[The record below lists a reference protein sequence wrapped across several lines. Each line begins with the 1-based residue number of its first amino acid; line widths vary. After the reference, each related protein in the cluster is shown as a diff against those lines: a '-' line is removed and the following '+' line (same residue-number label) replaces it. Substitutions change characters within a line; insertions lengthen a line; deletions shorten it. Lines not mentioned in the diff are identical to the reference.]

1 MVSAIFL
8 NNDLAILDAT
18 VSSLLTQIELIL
30 FFSLK
35 NLEMGLRK
43 TTVFLQVT
51 GTQATSRTIAEA
63 IFYQIEPEKSRR
75 GCGPLPIHYSIKI
88 KKVLCTTQ
96 THQAE
101 RKDKILS
108 S

>member
-1 MVSAIFL
+1 MISAIFP

-18 VSSLLTQIELIL
+18 VSSLLTQIELI
-30 FFSLK
+30 FFSPK
-35 NLEMGLRK
+35 NLEMGLKKR
-43 TTVFLQVT
+43 TFFLQVT
-51 GTQATSRTIAEA
+51 GIQATSRTIAES

-75 GCGPLPIHYSIKI
+75 GCGPLPIQYSIKI

-96 THQAE
+96 THQTE
-101 RKDKILS
+101 RKDKTLS